1 MKTWITYLAAILM
14 GIATCLIFSDYTAV
28 TAVYSSVTGFLVS
41 LGIFL
46 FIPITIITFTAG
58 IASLRKDKLLAKSTG
73 ITVLWSLLT
82 TAILALSAAAIFL
95 AFPVKFP
102 VSSSAG
108 SDASVFESIFR
119 TTSNRALNQ
128 IYPSN
133 PFMSI
138 ATTTYYIVP
147 ILIIS
152 WILGISLKPNADI
165 IRPAY
170 TVMNSF
176 AEVMYRIVR
185 TITVYGFFL
194 AYTASSYFFL
204 ALFQEKTVLV
214 SHEFMKFFLSGTI
227 IALLIILPL
236 IYAIFTRFRKNPYWA
251 LGRSFTPIATGLFTG
266 NILMSAIINEGSSRQ
281 NVGVQKRIV
290 STATPIFTIIGRGG
304 TAFIT
309 TLTVL
314 SLFNAVGAQL
324 STSSAIV
331 ASLMIALASFIS
343 CIATGYE
350 IIVVLFASLK
360 LMNLNLYGAE
370 ATILAMLP
378 LLTGLSVLLDS
389 AIAALGNAAI
399 SFYTR
404 TDVKIPYRD
413 IL

>member
-14 GIATCLIFSDYTAV
+14 GIATCLIFSDYTAA
-28 TAVYSSVTGFLVS
+28 TGIFSSVTGFLIS

-46 FIPITIITFTAG
+46 FIPIMIITSASG
-58 IASLRKDKLLAKSTG
+58 IASLRKDRLLAKSTG
-73 ITVLWSLLT
+73 IMLLWSLLT
-82 TAILALSAAAIFL
+82 TALMAIAAALIFNAL
-95 AFPVKFP
+95 PAVFP

-108 SDASVFESIFR
+108 SDASIFESVFN
-119 TTSNRALNQ
+119 SASSRALNQ
-128 IYPSN
+128 TYPSN
-133 PFMSI
+133 PFLSI

-176 AEVMYRIVR
+176 SEVMYRIIR
-185 TITVYGFFL
+185 TVTVYGFFL
-194 AYTASSYFFL
+194 VYSSSSYFFL

-214 SHEFMKFFLSGTI
+214 SPQFMKLLTAASL
-227 IALLIILPL
+227 IAVFVLLPL
-236 IYAIFTRFRKNPYWA
+236 LFAVFTLFKKNPYWA
-251 LGRSFTPIATGLFTG
+251 IGRSFSPIVSGLFTG
-266 NILMSAIINEGSSRQ
+266 NILVSSLINEGSSRQ
-281 NVGVQKRIV
+281 NIGVQKRIT
-290 STATPIFTIIGRGG
+290 STATPVFTIIGRGG

-309 TLTVL
+309 TITLL
-314 SLFNAVGAQL
+314 ALFKAVGAEL
-324 STSSAIV
+324 SISSSIIM
-331 ASLMIALASFIS
+331 SLAVALASYLS

-350 IIVVLFASLK
+350 IIVVLFAALK
-360 LMNLNLYGAE
+360 LTKLNLYGAE

-378 LLTGLSVLLDS
+378 LLTGIATMLDT

-404 TDVKIPYRD
+404 TDIKIPYRD